1 MLFEEIRNSIA
12 NLGREIASS
21 GFNLGTWGN
30 ISARIDENKFAI
42 TPSGIPYGT
51 ITAEDIVIINLA
63 GRIIDGNKKPSI
75 ELPLHTEIYKAKQD
89 VKAIIHTHSVFCTAF
104 AIARKPI
111 PATCED
117 MIQIVGGRVEVAEYF
132 LPGSKE
138 LAQSAVTALG
148 NRSSCLMANH
158 GLITVADNLDEAYKI
173 AQIVEKSA
181 QSVIYANFLG
191 GAVELSRTDIDLMR
205 DFYLNKYGQR

>member
-1 MLFEEIRNSIA
+1 MLFEEIRNEIA
-12 NLGREIASS
+12 NLGKKIAVS

-42 TPSGIPYGT
+42 TPSGIAYKV
-51 ITAEDIVIINLA
+51 ITAKDIVVIDLTGNIIE
-63 GRIIDGNKKPSI
+63 GNKKPSI
-75 ELPLHTEIYKAKQD
+75 ELPLHSAIYRAKEN
-89 VKAIIHTHSVFCTAF
+89 VSAIVHTHSVCCTAF

-117 MIQIVGGRVEVAEYF
+117 MIQIVGGQVGVAEYF

-138 LAQSAVTALG
+138 LAQSAVTTLG
-148 NRSSCLMANH
+148 NKSACLMANH
-158 GLITVADNLDEAYKI
+158 GLITVANNLNEANKI

-181 QSVIYANFLG
+181 QSVIYANSLG
-191 GAVELSRTDIDLMR
+191 GAVELPQNDIDFMR
-205 DFYLNKYGQR
+205 DFYLNEYGQE